1 MKLKKSY
8 IISLMLFSGLL
19 FAKPVL
25 AEDAISSDNT
35 PMGHY
40 IEQEQSQEASKENT
54 SDSSTTTPSIRARS
68 FAAVPLIAQVTLLRS
83 EA

>member
-40 IEQEQSQEASKENT
+40 IEQEQSQEA
-54 SDSSTTTPSIRARS
+54 
-68 FAAVPLIAQVTLLRS
+68 
-83 EA
+83 